1 MILKTLEE
9 EKLCEESLD
18 FLKEVLGDLEKVNE
32 KIKSKLEKKDMY
44 VENDLYYVYSYSP
57 TRVYVT
63 RQGDKHVEILENLP
77 EELIK
82 NLAEGFILRYKNGTF
97 IIDEELTEKSMNFEL
112 DFDNYKEWTNE

>member
-112 DFDNYKEWTNE
+112 DFDNYKE